1 MIFLIGVALCVVVFL
16 WMFVGGNIT
25 GVNFNLIFFK
35 YENLPL
41 VSIITASFGIGFLAA
56 YLLGLVTYFKSLMKD
71 MRIKG
76 LEKSIAE
83 QQERMIQLEEVL
95 AKERDVIK
103 ELKSGKSPDESKDT
117 AVTPVPE
124 NKSLMTLVKNNLN
137 VMKWFKK

>member
-56 YLLGLVTYFKSLMKD
+56 YLLGLVTYFKNLMKD
-71 MRIKG
+71 IRIKG

-83 QQERMIQLEEVL
+83 QQERMIQLEDAL

-103 ELKSGKSPDESKDT
+103 ELKSGKSADESKDT
-117 AVTPVPE
+117 SVTPVPE
-124 NKSLMTLVKNNLN
+124 NKSLMTLVKDNLN